1 MIKAYQIIIYGKV
14 QGVGFRANAHAFAI
28 KNNLLGFVKNLPN
41 NTVFIHAEGNEENI
55 NRLIEWCYVG
65 PRLAKVK
72 EVQATE
78 VQAVY
83 YKTFELRRW
92 NCL

>member
-83 YKTFELRRW
+83 YKTFELRR
-92 NCL
+92 

>member
-1 MIKAYQIIIYGKV
+1 LIKAYQIIIYGKV

-83 YKTFELRRW
+83 YKTFELRR
-92 NCL
+92 